1 VKATKQRNLIAEVVV
16 RISLLKEIA
25 MKKALL
31 IGATAAILGVTG
43 VAAAELPTFELQGFP
58 TTALQVAVIGGA
70 NVGEQTATP
79 SLTLG
84 DMPASPHQIAV
95 LTPRHRVT
103 AATEVATIA
112 LPAR

>member
-1 VKATKQRNLIAEVVV
+1 VQGTKRRNLIAEVVV
-16 RISLLKEIA
+16 RSSLLKEIA

-43 VAAAELPTFELQGFP
+43 ATAAELPTFELQGFP

-70 NVGEQTATP
+70 NVGEQTPTP
-79 SLTLG
+79 SLTFG

-103 AATEVATIA
+103 AAAELATIA